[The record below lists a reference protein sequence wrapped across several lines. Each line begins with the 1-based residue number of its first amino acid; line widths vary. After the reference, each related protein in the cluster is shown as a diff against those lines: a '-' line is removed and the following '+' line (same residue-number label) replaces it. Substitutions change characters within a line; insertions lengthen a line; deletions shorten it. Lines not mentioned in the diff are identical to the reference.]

1 MHVKI
6 EKAQLEEGLQV
17 ASRAIHGRS
26 PLPILSHV
34 LLKASHETLEL
45 TATDLDLGL
54 QTRLPAEVEQPGSL
68 TCPARLMSEIV
79 AKLPAGPV
87 ELHLVQEGLLAIR
100 SRRSEFH
107 VSTLPAE
114 EFPSLPSAEEAPSVS
129 INQGLLK
136 TMVRRVAVAAASQEE
151 TRAVMTGLLTILKP
165 DSITLVGT
173 DGRRLACMRRELPRD
188 DNRDTQ
194 AVIPARALLE
204 LVRVL
209 SNEEEEVGLAFTPG
223 QVFFH
228 LPTTS
233 MHCRL
238 LEGTFPD
245 FEKVIPKEFQRNC
258 RVGRDALLEGMK
270 RMLIVAQEKQSPHL
284 VRLDFGSERLRISAN
299 TPDLGSGK
307 EEIPVVLEG
316 DELTIAFN
324 GRYIVDGL
332 TVLETEELEFNL
344 QDETRSA
351 VLRPYGESGFDYVL
365 MPVRLRE
372 PVLEEQ
378 PRVGAVS

>member
-1 MHVKI
+1 MHVHI

-34 LLKASHETLEL
+34 LLKATQETLEL

-54 QTRLPAEVEQPGSL
+54 QTRLSAQVEEQGSL

-87 ELHLVQEGLLAIR
+87 EIKLVQEGLLAIR

-114 EFPSLPSAEEAPSVS
+114 EFPSLPSAEEAQTIS
-129 INQGLLK
+129 IRQGLLK

-151 TRAVMTGLLTILKP
+151 TRAVMTGLLTLLKF

-173 DGRRLACMRRELPRD
+173 DGRRLACMRRELPHD
-188 DNRDTQ
+188 DARDTS

-209 SNEEEEVGLAFTPG
+209 SNDDEDVRVAFTPG

-228 LPTTS
+228 LPATS

-245 FEKVIPKEFQRNC
+245 FEKVIPRSFQRTC
-258 RVGRDALLEGMK
+258 RVGKDSLLEGMK

-284 VRLDFGSERLRISAN
+284 VRLDFSPERLRISAN
-299 TPDLGSGK
+299 TPDLGSGR

-332 TVLETEELEFNL
+332 SVLEAEELEFSL

-351 VLRPYGESGFDYVL
+351 ILRPYGETGFDYVL

-372 PVLEEQ
+372 PVLDEQ
-378 PRVGAVS
+378 TRVGVAS